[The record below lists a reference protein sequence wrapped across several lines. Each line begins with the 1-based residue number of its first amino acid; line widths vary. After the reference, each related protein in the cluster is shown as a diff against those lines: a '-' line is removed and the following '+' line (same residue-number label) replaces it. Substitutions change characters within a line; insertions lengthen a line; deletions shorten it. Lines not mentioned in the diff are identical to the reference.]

1 MRRKLKRWPSLDSAV
16 GRIAAL
22 LAVADD
28 ADKASGVVWY
38 SEAHK
43 FAHGLASDTGIGVRA
58 VCHVIAV
65 LSPACIWKRNKT
77 DARAVCL
84 EFIKTGRVT
93 ETEVSTY
100 GQNRAKAERILVAW
114 FASEP
119 WDNILSGPKVT
130 AFARNI
136 ENPNNLEDVT
146 LDTHALS
153 IALGIHYTATTCPDP
168 RPAIKDRYRRAY
180 QIVARATDLSP
191 CQVQAITWLCWR
203 RKHYVDYGAVLKT
216 RGEEI

>member
-16 GRIAAL
+16 GHIAAL
-22 LAVADD
+22 LAVADE
-28 ADKASGVVWY
+28 ADRVSGVVWY

-43 FAHGLASDTGIGVRA
+43 FAQGLANETKIEYRVI
-58 VCHVIAV
+58 CHVIAV
-65 LSPACIWKRNKT
+65 LSPTCIWERNKT

-114 FASEP
+114 FAPEQ

-136 ENPNNLEDVT
+136 EDPNNLEDVT

-153 IALGIHYTATTCPDP
+153 IAMGIHFTATTVPNP
-168 RPAIKDRYRRAY
+168 RPPIKERYRCAY
-180 QIVARATDLSP
+180 RIAAHDAGLSP
-191 CQVQAITWLCWR
+191 CQVQAITWLTWR
-203 RKHYVDYGAVLKT
+203 RKHYVDYGSVLRT